1 MIAIKSVCGYIAIST
16 DPSIPMFSEEELD
29 KIQACGGIQ
38 NIFIK
43 LRTHWR
49 WDDYHLLTAI
59 LDRLDSEACE
69 ELLAKYQS
77 KIDCQMKLVEIY
89 NECKEQQQEIP
100 AGFKK
105 MVTIVNKKYSRI
117 AKEEYDELKYFIAEH
132 CGVEPYALSSF
143 LNMLESSLLLEWFI
157 PNTAIAHMVEAAS
170 KNKRAFIERSFT
182 FLQIADVVVFD
193 QRIQVR
199 MCVYLFI

>member
-1 MIAIKSVCGYIAIST
+1 MSKPLNQSTKSTFISNPEKASAEFAGLLSHIEEILKKNEAQNLTAIKSVCGYIAIST

-59 LDRLDSEACE
+59 LDRLDSEDCE
-69 ELLAKYQS
+69 ELLARYQS

-89 NECKEQQQEIP
+89 TECKKQQQ
-100 AGFKK
+100 
-105 MVTIVNKKYSRI
+105 
-117 AKEEYDELKYFIAEH
+117 
-132 CGVEPYALSSF
+132 
-143 LNMLESSLLLEWFI
+143 
-157 PNTAIAHMVEAAS
+157 
-170 KNKRAFIERSFT
+170 
-182 FLQIADVVVFD
+182 
-193 QRIQVR
+193 
-199 MCVYLFI
+199 